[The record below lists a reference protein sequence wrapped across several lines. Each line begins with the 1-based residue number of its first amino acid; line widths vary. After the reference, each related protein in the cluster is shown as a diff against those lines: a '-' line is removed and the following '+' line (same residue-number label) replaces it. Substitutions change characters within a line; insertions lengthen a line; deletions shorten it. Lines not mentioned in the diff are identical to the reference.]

1 MNVVVLTGFQKIA
14 FWLFNIFS
22 KKYLAKFFPFNENE
36 LQIILSQNPTIYIN
50 LLENYCVVYF
60 SFSLNN
66 YTFYK
71 LDIST
76 IEIEMNL
83 NNSYFL
89 NFDKLIFKKLDLRQT
104 SNYFLKIPLTYY
116 QTNKVLDLVSSNSG
130 NIYSDIKFSINS
142 KNTFGEKNI
151 LKQFQ
156 PNVVVTVNK

>member
-1 MNVVVLTGFQKIA
+1 MDAVVLTGFQKVG
-14 FWLFNIFS
+14 FWLLKNIS

-36 LQIILSQNPTIYIN
+36 LQIIFSQSPSISIN
-50 LLENYCVVYF
+50 LSDNYCVVYF

-71 LDIST
+71 LDISA

-83 NNSYFL
+83 NNSSFL
-89 NFDKLIFKKLDLRQT
+89 NFDKLILKKFYLRQT

-116 QTNKVLDLVSSNSG
+116 QTNKVLNLVTSDIG
-130 NIYSDIKFSINS
+130 NVYSDIRFSINS
-142 KNTFGEKNI
+142 KSTLGEKII